1 MAVPK
6 VTDQVISAEDN
17 GFRGSGIYDIAL
29 VWKSAGRDYKVVPN
43 DFCFGSHPSFFVVTG
58 PNQGGKTT

>member
-17 GFRGSGIYDIAL
+17 GFRVSGIYDIAL

-43 DFCFGSHPSFFVVTG
+43 DFCFGQPPFFFCG
-58 PNQGGKTT
+58 NRP